1 MLTKQDEI
9 DIYDLLKQGFS
20 FNEEIPIASI
30 ALYLNSK
37 GISYQEYGYK
47 KLKSLIDDLSF
58 LTTKTDKENHSIVY
72 VSLHQ
77 FSIEEKKKE
86 DFSDEEKNKIKN
98 LLLKN
103 YQLNKKYQLS
113 DVSKYLVLNHINYK
127 DYGFSKMRKLLE
139 EIDGVSLIEDKNNP
153 SVIQVSITKEKA
165 KKTKNGNKDLP
176 IPKEGCFFV
185 PNNLILSMKLFT
197 NLGLDND
204 SYIALILKDYTKA
217 YSQNNFQKKDD
228 AYIFSLSFKSKDNE
242 NLIASIKKA
251 AKGSPYPYYINFIGS
266 DKEKAKDYLL
276 DKIFFAD
283 YEGAIKSLAEITKE
297 ESWCYHNSKDKNIIL
312 KIYLQYTFYQIIT
325 QNKLK
330 FNKATSFA
338 CFNTGLKNNELED
351 IYAILLKSKDKTI
364 SQEYIFQGFAIAAS
378 QGLGKIIIEQ
388 FNPLPEKATYISS
401 DSDLIFKDN
410 AYIHTDYN
418 HIILDNLDRF
428 PLSFLQAI
436 CAPFKNENKIVT
448 SISKERNAFV
458 KDKLYTKLEKCIES
472 NTILFN
478 SLKVYLES
486 SVNKAIRLAKYD
498 FRNALPSFFPTR
510 NVMSLML
517 PLTFY
522 PSNEIQAVLLI
533 EKTPAGNYQG
543 QTILTL
549 KQCYVNARLI
559 GPLENTY
566 LNPKKIED

>member
-1 MLTKQDEI
+1 MLTLQDEI

-77 FSIEEKKKE
+77 FSHEENKK
-86 DFSDEEKNKIKN
+86 DFSDEEKKKIKN

-103 YQLNKKYQLS
+103 YQPNKKYQLS
-113 DVSKYLVLNHINYK
+113 EVSKYLVLNHIRNK

-139 EIDGVSLIEDKNNP
+139 EIDGITLIEDKNNP
-153 SVIQVSITKEKA
+153 SIIQVSITKEKA
-165 KKTKNGNKDLP
+165 KKIKPGNKDLP
-176 IPKEGCFFV
+176 EPKEGCFFI

-217 YSQNNFQKKDD
+217 YLQNSFQKKDD

-297 ESWCYHNSKDKNIIL
+297 ESWCYHNSKDKHIIL
-312 KIYLQYTFYQIIT
+312 KIYLQYTFYQIIS

-338 CFNTGLKNNELED
+338 CFNTGLKNEELED
-351 IYAILLKSKDKTI
+351 IYAILLKSKDKSI
-364 SQEYIFQGFAIAAS
+364 SQEYIFQGFTIAAS

-388 FNPLPEKATYISS
+388 FNPLPEKASYINS

-428 PLSFLQAI
+428 PLTFLQAI

-448 SISKERNAFV
+448 SIAKERNAFI
-458 KDKLYTKLEKCIES
+458 KDKLYTKLEKCIEA

-533 EKTPAGNYQG
+533 EKTPALNYQG